1 MVVIAPIEELPPWQ
15 EEMRLCHLMGPVKEK
30 EAGSVEKKY
39 LTFSFTVNSG

>member
-1 MVVIAPIEELPPWQ
+1 MVVIAPKEGLPPWQ
-15 EEMRLCHLMGPVKEK
+15 EEMRLCHLTGPVKEK